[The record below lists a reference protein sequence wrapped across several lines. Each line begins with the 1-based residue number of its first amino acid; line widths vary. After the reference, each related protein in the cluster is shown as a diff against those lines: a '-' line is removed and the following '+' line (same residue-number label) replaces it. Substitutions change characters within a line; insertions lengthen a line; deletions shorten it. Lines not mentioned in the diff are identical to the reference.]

1 MHHQPQGAAFDIV
14 LLFHVGCVVVG
25 LATMTTGA
33 ATATRLRKVLPA
45 ASDLPGALQRYFRP
59 GVNWPAR
66 AVYGIPVF
74 GVALLAM
81 SGGAYSLRQGWVT
94 LGIAIFIVV
103 VFLGEGVLWPA
114 ERRLQ
119 VALAP
124 VPLDGAPAAPE
135 AIGHDARTMALTA
148 SGCLV
153 LLIIGS
159 AIMVAQP

>member
-25 LATMTTGA
+25 LATMVTSA
-33 ATATRLRKVLPA
+33 ATATRLRQVLPVA
-45 ASDLPGALQRYFRP
+45 TDLPEALRRYFRP
-59 GVNWPAR
+59 GVNWAAR

-81 SGGAYSLRQGWVT
+81 SGGAYSFRQGWVT
-94 LGIAIFIVV
+94 MGIAIFVVV
-103 VFLGEGVLWPA
+103 VFLGEGVVWPA

-124 VPLDGAPAAPE
+124 ADAASPVAPKTMEHQAKV
-135 AIGHDARTMALTA
+135 MALSA
-148 SGCLV
+148 SASVV
-153 LLIIGS
+153 LLVIGTV
-159 AIMVAQP
+159 IMVAQP

>member
-25 LATMTTGA
+25 LATMTTSA
-33 ATATRLRKVLPA
+33 ATATRLRRVLPA
-45 ASDLPGALQRYFRP
+45 ASDLPDALQRYFRP

-94 LGIAIFIVV
+94 LGIGVFIIVV
-103 VFLGEGVLWPA
+103 LLGEGVLWPA

-119 VALAP
+119 VALGPTPADA
-124 VPLDGAPAAPE
+124 VPAAPD
-135 AIGHDARTMALTA
+135 AIGHDARIMALTA
-148 SGCLV
+148 AGCLV
-153 LLIIGS
+153 LLVIGS